1 LSSLNIIVVGAGISG
16 LLAARELR
24 AAGCDVTVL
33 DRGAAGGESSWAG
46 GGILSPLYPW
56 RYPDAVTRLAAW
68 GQNRYPALAEGL
80 RRASGQ
86 DPEREPSGMLV
97 LDTGEA
103 DDALAWA
110 ARHGAV
116 VERVPPEAVLGL
128 EPALAPPPGD
138 ALWLPDVGQVRNPR
152 FLRALRGAALAEGV
166 ALREGMEVRGLARSG
181 SRVTGVAVA
190 GGGLEADAVLVTA
203 GAWSGGLLEGVGLRL
218 PVRPIR
224 GQMLAFA
231 GEPGRVRRIVLAGGR
246 YVIPRRDGH
255 VLVGSTLEDAG
266 FERAT
271 TAAAREDLA
280 AAAAR
285 IVPGLAELPLA
296 RHWAGL
302 RPGSP
307 DGVPWIGPV
316 EEVPGLFVNVGHY
329 RNGVVLGPAS
339 ARLAAD
345 LILGRSPILDPAP
358 YAVARPRAGDYGL

>member
-1 LSSLNIIVVGAGISG
+1 
-16 LLAARELR
+16 
-24 AAGCDVTVL
+24 
-33 DRGAAGGESSWAG
+33 
-46 GGILSPLYPW
+46 
-56 RYPDAVTRLAAW
+56 
-68 GQNRYPALAEGL
+68 
-80 RRASGQ
+80 
-86 DPEREPSGMLV
+86 
-97 LDTGEA
+97 
-103 DDALAWA
+103 
-110 ARHGAV
+110 
-116 VERVPPEAVLGL
+116 
-128 EPALAPPPGD
+128 
-138 ALWLPDVGQVRNPR
+138 
-152 FLRALRGAALAEGV
+152 
-166 ALREGMEVRGLARSG
+166 MEVRGLARSG

-316 EEVPGLFVNVGHY
+316 EGVPGLFVNVGHY